1 MSLFVNQ
8 TRHKYK
14 INKKIEKK
22 KREDFYSKL
31 IFNLFAILQA

>member
-22 KREDFYSKL
+22 KEK
-31 IFNLFAILQA
+31 IFIVN